1 MRRGRR
7 RRGVQGRIPRP
18 VFIEDYPVSSKFTP
32 SPKRGKEPVHLEHA
46 ELEVLR
52 LVDMEDM
59 SQEEA
64 GEAMGI
70 SRGTIWRLLHRA
82 RKKVALALI
91 EGRPLEILP
100 SEKIDKD

>member
-7 RRGVQGRIPRP
+7 RRGIQGRMPRP
-18 VFIEDYPVSSKFTP
+18 VFIEDYPVSTKFTP
-32 SPKRGKEPVHLEHA
+32 SPKTGKDPVQLEHA

-52 LVDMEDM
+52 LVDMEDL

-82 RKKVALALI
+82 RRKVALALI
-91 EGRPLEILP
+91 EGRPLEILT
-100 SEKIDKD
+100 SEKVEKG

>member
-1 MRRGRR
+1 MRRGRK
-7 RRGVQGRIPRP
+7 RRGTQGRIPRP
-18 VFIEDYPVSSKFTP
+18 VFIEDYPIFSKFTP
-32 SPKRGKEPVHLEHA
+32 SPKTGKESVKLEHA

-64 GEAMGI
+64 GISMGI

-82 RKKVALALI
+82 RRKVALALI
-91 EGRPLEILP
+91 EGRPLEILS
-100 SEKIDKD
+100 SEKTDKD